1 MEALSLYELNN
12 LVRSL
17 IDATFTQTYWL
28 KAELSEVRE
37 SEAGHCYLTF
47 VEKDGS
53 SDQPVALAE
62 GRIWKSTYN
71 VLRPYFERETG
82 QRLTPGMTVLVE
94 VSIHFHE
101 RYGYSLYVEDIDPTY
116 TLGDQSRHRREI
128 VARLE
133 REGVATLNR
142 ELPWPRPANR
152 IAIISSATAA
162 GLGDFIHQLEAS
174 PYRFTARLFQAV
186 MQGEQTESS
195 IIHALDRI
203 AEERD
208 QWDVVVIIRGGGA
221 VSDLSG
227 FDTYDLA
234 DNVAQFPLPVLSGI
248 GHERDETVIDLVAY
262 ERLKTPTA
270 VAAYLI
276 DSMAA
281 EADALNNLTS
291 RINHAATSRMYCE
304 KIRFDHTA
312 NHLLSAFSHYA
323 SFESYRADTKLRR
336 LAMAIE
342 RRSIRAHTDLQQLR
356 SRLVAAALRLL
367 TDLRHHVDLIGQRL
381 EATDPD
387 RILRLGYSITL
398 SEGKLVT
405 STGKVR
411 PGDRLTTRLADGTIE
426 SVVQ

>member
-17 IDATFTQTYWL
+17 IDATFTQAYWL

-47 VEKDGS
+47 VEKDGR

-71 VLRPYFERETG
+71 VLRPYYERETG

-94 VSIHFHE
+94 VCIHFHE

-162 GLGDFIHQLEAS
+162 GLGDFCHQLEAS

-367 TDLRHHVDLIGQRL
+367 TDQRHHVDLIGQRL

>member
-1 MEALSLYELNN
+1 MVALSLYELNN

-47 VEKDGS
+47 VEKDGR

-133 REGVATLNR
+133 REGVAALNR

-162 GLGDFIHQLEAS
+162 GLGDFCHQLEAS

-208 QWDVVVIIRGGGA
+208 QWDIVVIIRGGGA

-276 DSMAA
+276 DRMAA

-291 RINHAATSRMYCE
+291 RINRAVTSRMYCE

-356 SRLVAAALRLL
+356 SRLAAAALRLL
-367 TDLRHHVDLIGQRL
+367 TDQRHHVDLIGQRL

-405 STGKVR
+405 STDKVR

>member
-47 VEKDGS
+47 VEKDGR

-82 QRLTPGMTVLVE
+82 QRLTPGMTVRVE
-94 VSIHFHE
+94 VSIHGHE
-101 RYGYSLYVEDIDPTY
+101 RYGYSLYVEDVDPTY

-133 REGVATLNR
+133 REGVAALNR
-142 ELPWPRPANR
+142 ELSWPRPANR

-162 GLGDFIHQLEAS
+162 GLGDFCHQLEAS

-208 QWDVVVIIRGGGA
+208 QWDIVVIIRGGGA

-276 DSMAA
+276 DRMAA

-291 RINHAATSRMYCE
+291 RINRAVTSRMYCE

-356 SRLVAAALRLL
+356 SRLAAAALRLL
-367 TDLRHHVDLIGQRL
+367 TDQRHHVDLIGQRL

-405 STGKVR
+405 STDKVR

>member
-47 VEKDGS
+47 VEKDGR

-133 REGVATLNR
+133 REGVAALNR

-208 QWDVVVIIRGGGA
+208 QWDIVVIIRGGGA

-367 TDLRHHVDLIGQRL
+367 TDQRHHVDLIGQRL

>member
-47 VEKDGS
+47 VEKDGR

-94 VSIHFHE
+94 VSIH
-101 RYGYSLYVEDIDPTY
+101 

-133 REGVATLNR
+133 REGVAALNR

-162 GLGDFIHQLEAS
+162 GLGDFCHQLEAS

-208 QWDVVVIIRGGGA
+208 QWDIVVIIRGGGA

-276 DSMAA
+276 DRMAA

-291 RINHAATSRMYCE
+291 RINRAVTSRMYCE

-356 SRLVAAALRLL
+356 SRLAAAALRLL
-367 TDLRHHVDLIGQRL
+367 TDQRHHVDLIGQRL